1 MYKTVSV
8 HLHDKYLQLH
18 PLKMVY
24 DQVEHMGYSLALYSF
39 AVTEDSPRLTRSID
53 SMIPCN
59 EEEDYTGQVLW
70 EWDTRAHLGFNPLR
84 NSPSSPRF
92 AD

>member
-8 HLHDKYLQLH
+8 HLHDKYLRLL
-18 PLKMVY
+18 PLRMVY
-24 DQVEHMGYSLALYSF
+24 DQVENLGYGLALYSF
-39 AVTEDSPRLTRSID
+39 VVTEDSPRLTRS
-53 SMIPCN
+53 MIPCN
-59 EEEDYTGQVLW
+59 EMEDYTGQVLW
-70 EWDTRAHLGFNPLR
+70 ELDTMVHLGFNPLR